1 VINCSL
7 LQSLHLVVDYFILSF
22 SMQALNSMTGR
33 STMCGRAVSH
43 MQRSSV
49 NSTPFIGSRT
59 TLVQKSSSQTKISVA
74 APVEVS
80 PEERPVFEVR
90 R

>member
-1 VINCSL
+1 
-7 LQSLHLVVDYFILSF
+7 
-22 SMQALNSMTGR
+22 MQALGSINGR

-43 MQRSSV
+43 MQRSSA
-49 NSTPFIGSRT
+49 NSTVFIGSRT
-59 TLVQKSSSQTKISVA
+59 SLVQKSSSQTKISVA

-80 PEERPVFEVR
+80 PEERPVYEVR